1 MTHLVSFSEI
11 CDYYFMSSSLK
22 YFLSETHYFERDYSV
37 LIVTLVG
44 SLTKDS
50 QNAFTHC
57 LEQVQKSS
65 ARWAIV
71 NFRDVSGDADEA
83 TYSCFTELSKLIRGR
98 GVGVRLSGI
107 HLKLRKEL
115 FDRNLF
121 EATEV
126 VNNLHEALESL
137 PLPK

>member
-1 MTHLVSFSEI
+1 MHWILCQDI
-11 CDYYFMSSSLK
+11 QMSSRLK

-44 SLTKDS
+44 ALTRE
-50 QNAFTHC
+50 NHGAFAHC
-57 LEQVQKSS
+57 LEEVQKSS
-65 ARWAIV
+65 AKWTIV
-71 NFRDVSGDADEA
+71 NFRDVSGDADDV
-83 TYSCFTELSKLIRGR
+83 TYQCFSELSKFVRGK

-126 VNNLHEALESL
+126 VNNLAEALESL